1 LITNLLILT
10 IIIYLK
16 IGIGISLTYYIVRE
30 ELDICLREFET
41 DTQAAALNS
50 TLTAPNSELMQKQI
64 TNSETVIIILL
75 SISTISMLFFG

>member
-1 LITNLLILT
+1 MITNLLILT